1 MNKPSGVEELPRSS
15 YSKEELVD
23 MYALT
28 KMFLETGQVKRAE
41 VIARGLTTVAPEF
54 VPGWLAFS
62 VVSATQGNIE
72 AALEAGRKALKY
84 QPDSTAAMMLIVTS
98 AMTLGDLG
106 TAGTYLG
113 EIKEMIDQ
121 GTISDPNV
129 LRLYK
134 MQMARYGQGK

>member
-1 MNKPSGVEELPRSS
+1 
-15 YSKEELVD
+15 
-23 MYALT
+23 
-28 KMFLETGQVKRAE
+28 
-41 VIARGLTTVAPEF
+41 
-54 VPGWLAFS
+54 

-84 QPDSTAAMMLIVTS
+84 QPDSTAAMMLIVTA

-121 GTISDPNV
+121 GNISDPNV

>member
-1 MNKPSGVEELPRSS
+1 MSKPLGASEGHRSS

-28 KMFLETGQVKRAE
+28 KMFLETGQIKRAE
-41 VIARGLTTVAPEF
+41 VIAQGLTAIAPEF
-54 VPGWLAFS
+54 VPGWLALS

-72 AALEAGRKALKY
+72 AALEAARKALKS
-84 QPDSTAAMMLIVTS
+84 QPDSAAAMMLIVTT
-98 AMTLGDLG
+98 AMTLGDVS

-113 EIKEMIDQ
+113 EVKEMIDQ
-121 GTISDPNV
+121 GAISDPNL
-129 LRLYK
+129 LRLYR

>member
-1 MNKPSGVEELPRSS
+1 
-15 YSKEELVD
+15 
-23 MYALT
+23 MYALA
-28 KMFLETGQVKRAE
+28 KMFLETGQIKRAE
-41 VIARGLTTVAPEF
+41 VIARGLTAVAPEF
-54 VPGWLAFS
+54 VPGWLAWS

-72 AALEAGRKALKY
+72 VAFEAARKALKY
-84 QPDSTAAMMLIVTS
+84 QPDSSAAMMLIVTT

-121 GTISDPNV
+121 GSISDPNV
-129 LRLYK
+129 LRLYR

>member
-1 MNKPSGVEELPRSS
+1 MSNSPAGEEHPRSS

-28 KMFLETGQVKRAE
+28 KMFLETGQIKRAE

-54 VPGWLAFS
+54 VPGWLALS

-72 AALEAGRKALKY
+72 TALEAGRKALKY

-113 EIKEMIDQ
+113 ELKEMIDQ
-121 GTISDPNV
+121 GSISDPNV